1 MPSEIR
7 TCSKCGAAKSIT
19 EFRESKPGYRR
30 RVCNECMDAHA
41 TKWRQENA
49 ERRRQWDKER
59 YVRVRDVQI
68 KRAKAW
74 NKRHPERKKQN
85 SDSHYRRLKHAAV
98 MAYGGYRCNCCGETE
113 HTFLSI
119 DHVHNDGYK
128 HKGPH
133 GRRYVGL
140 SLFSWLKKN
149 DYPDGFQVLCHN
161 CNIGKHLNDGVCPH
175 QVDSARPIDSPHD
188 RAR

>member
-1 MPSEIR
+1 
-7 TCSKCGAAKSIT
+7 
-19 EFRESKPGYRR
+19 
-30 RVCNECMDAHA
+30 
-41 TKWRQENA
+41 
-49 ERRRQWDKER
+49 
-59 YVRVRDVQI
+59 
-68 KRAKAW
+68 
-74 NKRHPERKKQN
+74 
-85 SDSHYRRLKHAAV
+85 

-119 DHVHNDGYK
+119 DHVDNDGYK

-133 GRRYVGL
+133 GRRYAGL

-175 QVDSARPIDSPHD
+175 QVDSALTG
-188 RAR
+188 